1 MFQGMNFFSAG
12 YSVELIKNQILTKE
26 FTISLG
32 NFSLILILPLTYVL
46 SRYINKDNMQAA

>member
-12 YSVELIKNQILTKE
+12 YSVELIKSQILTKE

-32 NFSLILILPLTYVL
+32 NFSLIFILPLTYVL